1 MNDKELVA
9 HEALKYLKN
18 NSIVGLGTG
27 STANLFIEALAQK
40 IQKESLTIKVV
51 ASSTVSQIKALECGL
66 DYISLDQIETIDT
79 YVDGADEVTKNLEV
93 LNSICSLMDIF
104 PEREECIDLYNIIE
118 KLLDNLNNTRL
129 WPFLYIKFELLFIE
143 RMGYGLDL
151 SSCAVNGSTDNLNW
165 VSPKTGRAVSAL
177 GAKGWE
183 DRLLKLPEFLGQNE
197 IKSVSKADLLDSL
210 KLTEFFL
217 IKRVYSQYAK
227 NLSSSRKRM
236 FDYLSD
242 DSFII

>member
-1 MNDKELVA
+1 MNLTDEGIVIGVKKFSDSTNLMKILTKDNGIYSGLIRIKKNQGNSGVNIPGNTLSVNWRARLSEHLGFFNTELI
-9 HEALKYLKN
+9 KSRSSNYL
-18 NSIVGLGTG
+18 NSSI
-27 STANLFIEALAQK
+27 
-40 IQKESLTIKVV
+40 
-51 ASSTVSQIKALECGL
+51 
-66 DYISLDQIETIDT
+66 
-79 YVDGADEVTKNLEV
+79 NLEV

-118 KLLDNLNNTRL
+118 ELLDNLNNTRL

>member
-1 MNDKELVA
+1 MNLTDEGIAIGVKKFSDSTNLMKILTKDNGIYSGLIRIKKNQGNSGVNIPGNTLSVNWRARLSEHLGFFNTELI
-9 HEALKYLKN
+9 KSRSSNYL
-18 NSIVGLGTG
+18 NSSI
-27 STANLFIEALAQK
+27 
-40 IQKESLTIKVV
+40 
-51 ASSTVSQIKALECGL
+51 
-66 DYISLDQIETIDT
+66 
-79 YVDGADEVTKNLEV
+79 NLEV

-118 KLLDNLNNTRL
+118 ELLDNLNNTRL

-197 IKSVSKADLLDSL
+197 TKSVSKADLLDSL

>member
-1 MNDKELVA
+1 MNLTDEGIAIGVKKFSDSTNLMKILTKDNGIYSGLIRIKKNQGNSGVNIPGNTLSVNWRARLSEHLGFFNTELI
-9 HEALKYLKN
+9 KSRSSNYL
-18 NSIVGLGTG
+18 NSSI
-27 STANLFIEALAQK
+27 
-40 IQKESLTIKVV
+40 
-51 ASSTVSQIKALECGL
+51 
-66 DYISLDQIETIDT
+66 
-79 YVDGADEVTKNLEV
+79 NLEV

-118 KLLDNLNNTRL
+118 ELLDNLNNTRL

-227 NLSSSRKRM
+227 NLSSSRKRLI
-236 FDYLSD
+236 DYLNG
-242 DSFII
+242 DSFVI

>member
-1 MNDKELVA
+1 MNLTDEGIAIGVKKFSDSTNLMKILTKDNGIYSGLIRIKKNQGNSGVNIPGNTLSVNWRARLSEHLGFFNTELI
-9 HEALKYLKN
+9 KSRSSNYL
-18 NSIVGLGTG
+18 NSSI
-27 STANLFIEALAQK
+27 
-40 IQKESLTIKVV
+40 
-51 ASSTVSQIKALECGL
+51 
-66 DYISLDQIETIDT
+66 
-79 YVDGADEVTKNLEV
+79 NLEV

-118 KLLDNLNNTRL
+118 ELLDNLNNTRL

-197 IKSVSKADLLDSL
+197 IKSVSKTDLLDSL

>member
-1 MNDKELVA
+1 MNLTDEGIAIGVKKFSDSTNLMKILTKDNGIYSGLIRIKKNQGNSGVNIPGNTLSVNWRARLSEHLGFFNTELI
-9 HEALKYLKN
+9 KSRSSNYL
-18 NSIVGLGTG
+18 NSSI
-27 STANLFIEALAQK
+27 
-40 IQKESLTIKVV
+40 
-51 ASSTVSQIKALECGL
+51 
-66 DYISLDQIETIDT
+66 
-79 YVDGADEVTKNLEV
+79 NLEV

-118 KLLDNLNNTRL
+118 ELLDNLNNTRL

-197 IKSVSKADLLDSL
+197 MKSVSKTDLLDSL
-210 KLTEFFL
+210 KLTDFFL
-217 IKRVYSQYAK
+217 TKRVYSQYAK

>member
-1 MNDKELVA
+1 MNLTDEGIAIGVKKFSDSTNLMKILTKDNGIYSGLIRIKKNQGNSGVNIPGNTLSVNWRARLSEHLGFFNTELI
-9 HEALKYLKN
+9 KSRSSNYL
-18 NSIVGLGTG
+18 NSSI
-27 STANLFIEALAQK
+27 
-40 IQKESLTIKVV
+40 
-51 ASSTVSQIKALECGL
+51 
-66 DYISLDQIETIDT
+66 
-79 YVDGADEVTKNLEV
+79 NLEV

-118 KLLDNLNNTRL
+118 ELLDNLNNTRL

-227 NLSSSRKRM
+227 NLSSSVK
-236 FDYLSD
+236 
-242 DSFII
+242 

>member
-1 MNDKELVA
+1 MNLTDEGIAIGVKKFSDSTNLMKILTKDNGIYSGLIRIKKNQGNSGVNIPGNTLSVNWRARLSEHLGFFNTELI
-9 HEALKYLKN
+9 KSRSSNYL
-18 NSIVGLGTG
+18 NSSI
-27 STANLFIEALAQK
+27 
-40 IQKESLTIKVV
+40 
-51 ASSTVSQIKALECGL
+51 
-66 DYISLDQIETIDT
+66 
-79 YVDGADEVTKNLEV
+79 NLEV

-118 KLLDNLNNTRL
+118 ELLDNLNNTRL

-165 VSPKTGRAVSAL
+165 VSPKTGRAVSVI

>member
-1 MNDKELVA
+1 MNLTDEGIAIGVKKFSDSTNLIKILTKDNGIYSGLIRIKKNQGNSGVNIPGNTLSVNWRARLSEHLGFFNTELI
-9 HEALKYLKN
+9 KSRSSNYL
-18 NSIVGLGTG
+18 NSSI
-27 STANLFIEALAQK
+27 
-40 IQKESLTIKVV
+40 
-51 ASSTVSQIKALECGL
+51 
-66 DYISLDQIETIDT
+66 
-79 YVDGADEVTKNLEV
+79 NLEV

-118 KLLDNLNNTRL
+118 ELLDNLNNTRL

>member
-1 MNDKELVA
+1 MNLTDEGIAIGVKKFSDSTNLMKILTKDNGIYSGLIRIKKNQGNSGVNIPGNTLSVNWRARLSEHLGFFNTELI
-9 HEALKYLKN
+9 KSRSSNYL
-18 NSIVGLGTG
+18 NSSI
-27 STANLFIEALAQK
+27 
-40 IQKESLTIKVV
+40 
-51 ASSTVSQIKALECGL
+51 
-66 DYISLDQIETIDT
+66 
-79 YVDGADEVTKNLEV
+79 NLEV

-118 KLLDNLNNTRL
+118 ELLDNLNNTRL

-197 IKSVSKADLLDSL
+197 IKCVSKADLLDSF

>member
-1 MNDKELVA
+1 MNLTDEGIAIGVKKFSDSTNLMKILTKDNGIYSGLIRIKKNQGNSVVNIPGNTLSVNWRARLSEHLGFFNTELI
-9 HEALKYLKN
+9 KSRSSNYL
-18 NSIVGLGTG
+18 NSSI
-27 STANLFIEALAQK
+27 
-40 IQKESLTIKVV
+40 
-51 ASSTVSQIKALECGL
+51 
-66 DYISLDQIETIDT
+66 
-79 YVDGADEVTKNLEV
+79 NLEV

-118 KLLDNLNNTRL
+118 ELLDNLNNTRL

>member
-1 MNDKELVA
+1 MNLTDEGIAIGVKKFSDSTNLMKILTKDNGIYSGLIRIKKNQGNSGVNIPGNTLSVNWRARLSEHLGFFNTELI
-9 HEALKYLKN
+9 KSRSSNYL
-18 NSIVGLGTG
+18 NSSI
-27 STANLFIEALAQK
+27 
-40 IQKESLTIKVV
+40 
-51 ASSTVSQIKALECGL
+51 
-66 DYISLDQIETIDT
+66 
-79 YVDGADEVTKNLEV
+79 NLEV

-118 KLLDNLNNTRL
+118 ELLDNLNNSRL

-165 VSPKTGRAVSAL
+165 VSPKSGRVVSAL

-183 DRLLKLPEFLGQNE
+183 DRLLRLPDFLSQNKE
-197 IKSVSKADLLDSL
+197 KNISKKDLLDGL
-210 KLTEFFL
+210 NLTEFFL

>member
-1 MNDKELVA
+1 MNLTDEGIAIGVKKFSDSTNLMKILTKDNGIYSGLIRIKKNQGNSGVNIPGNTLSVNWRARLSEHLGFFNTELI
-9 HEALKYLKN
+9 KSRSSNYL
-18 NSIVGLGTG
+18 NSSI
-27 STANLFIEALAQK
+27 
-40 IQKESLTIKVV
+40 
-51 ASSTVSQIKALECGL
+51 
-66 DYISLDQIETIDT
+66 
-79 YVDGADEVTKNLEV
+79 NLEV

-118 KLLDNLNNTRL
+118 ELLDNLNNTRL

-183 DRLLKLPEFLGQNE
+183 DRLLKLPEFLVQNE
-197 IKSVSKADLLDSL
+197 IKNLSKADLLDSL

>member
-1 MNDKELVA
+1 MNLTDEGIAIGVKKFSDSTNLMKILTKDNGIYSGLIRIKKNQGNSGVNIPGNTLSVNWRARLSEHLGFFNTELI
-9 HEALKYLKN
+9 KSRSSNYL
-18 NSIVGLGTG
+18 NSSI
-27 STANLFIEALAQK
+27 
-40 IQKESLTIKVV
+40 
-51 ASSTVSQIKALECGL
+51 
-66 DYISLDQIETIDT
+66 
-79 YVDGADEVTKNLEV
+79 NLEV

-118 KLLDNLNNTRL
+118 ELLDNLNNTRL

-197 IKSVSKADLLDSL
+197 ISL
-210 KLTEFFL
+210 
-217 IKRVYSQYAK
+217 Y
-227 NLSSSRKRM
+227 
-236 FDYLSD
+236 
-242 DSFII
+242 

>member
-1 MNDKELVA
+1 MNLTDEGIAIGVKKFSDSTNLMKILTKDNGIYSGLIRIKKNQGNSGVNIPGYTLSVNWRARLSEHLGFFNTELI
-9 HEALKYLKN
+9 KSRSSNYL
-18 NSIVGLGTG
+18 NSSI
-27 STANLFIEALAQK
+27 
-40 IQKESLTIKVV
+40 
-51 ASSTVSQIKALECGL
+51 
-66 DYISLDQIETIDT
+66 
-79 YVDGADEVTKNLEV
+79 NLEV

-118 KLLDNLNNTRL
+118 ELLDNLNNTRL

>member
-1 MNDKELVA
+1 MNLTDEGIAIGVKKFSYSTNLMKILTKDNGIYSGLIRIKKNQGNSGVNIPGNTLSVNWRARLSEHLGFFNTELI
-9 HEALKYLKN
+9 KSRSSNYL
-18 NSIVGLGTG
+18 NSSI
-27 STANLFIEALAQK
+27 
-40 IQKESLTIKVV
+40 
-51 ASSTVSQIKALECGL
+51 
-66 DYISLDQIETIDT
+66 
-79 YVDGADEVTKNLEV
+79 NLEV

-118 KLLDNLNNTRL
+118 ELLDNLNNTRL

-165 VSPKTGRAVSAL
+165 VSPKTGRAVSVI

-197 IKSVSKADLLDSL
+197 IKSVSKDDLLDSL

>member
-1 MNDKELVA
+1 MNLTDEGIAIGVKKFSDSTNLMKILTKDNGIYSGLIRIKKNQGNSGVNIPGNTLSVNWRARLSEHLGFFNTELI
-9 HEALKYLKN
+9 KSRSSNYL
-18 NSIVGLGTG
+18 NSSI
-27 STANLFIEALAQK
+27 
-40 IQKESLTIKVV
+40 
-51 ASSTVSQIKALECGL
+51 
-66 DYISLDQIETIDT
+66 
-79 YVDGADEVTKNLEV
+79 NLEV

-118 KLLDNLNNTRL
+118 ELLDNLNNTRL

-165 VSPKTGRAVSAL
+165 VSPKTGRAVSTL

>member
-1 MNDKELVA
+1 MNLTDEGIAIGVKKFSDSTNLMKILTKDNGIYSGLIRIKKNQGNSGVNIPGNTLSVNWRARLSEHLGFFNTELI
-9 HEALKYLKN
+9 KSRSSNYL
-18 NSIVGLGTG
+18 NS
-27 STANLFIEALAQK
+27 
-40 IQKESLTIKVV
+40 
-51 ASSTVSQIKALECGL
+51 
-66 DYISLDQIETIDT
+66 YI
-79 YVDGADEVTKNLEV
+79 NLEV

-118 KLLDNLNNTRL
+118 ELLDNLNNTRL

-197 IKSVSKADLLDSL
+197 IKNLSKADLLDSL

>member
-1 MNDKELVA
+1 MNLTDEGIAIGVKKFSDSTNLMKILTKDNGIYSGLIRIKKNQGNSGVNIPGNTLSVNWRARLSEHLGFFNTELI
-9 HEALKYLKN
+9 KSRSSNYL
-18 NSIVGLGTG
+18 NSSI
-27 STANLFIEALAQK
+27 
-40 IQKESLTIKVV
+40 
-51 ASSTVSQIKALECGL
+51 
-66 DYISLDQIETIDT
+66 
-79 YVDGADEVTKNLEV
+79 NLEV

-118 KLLDNLNNTRL
+118 ELLDNLNNTRL

-183 DRLLKLPEFLGQNE
+183 DRLLKLPDFLGQNE
-197 IKSVSKADLLDSL
+197 IKSVSKVDLLDSL

>member
-1 MNDKELVA
+1 MNLTDEGIAIGVKKFSDSTNLMKILTKDNGIYSGLIRIKKNQGNSGVNIPGNTLSVNWRARLSEHLGFFNTELI
-9 HEALKYLKN
+9 KSRSSNYL
-18 NSIVGLGTG
+18 NSSI
-27 STANLFIEALAQK
+27 
-40 IQKESLTIKVV
+40 
-51 ASSTVSQIKALECGL
+51 
-66 DYISLDQIETIDT
+66 
-79 YVDGADEVTKNLEV
+79 NLEV

-104 PEREECIDLYNIIE
+104 PEREECIDLYNLIE
-118 KLLDNLNNTRL
+118 ELLDNLNNTRL

-197 IKSVSKADLLDSL
+197 IKSVSKVDLLDSL

>member
-1 MNDKELVA
+1 MVFILDLIRIKKNQGNSGVNIPGNTLSVNWRARLSEHLGFFNTELI
-9 HEALKYLKN
+9 KSRSSNYL
-18 NSIVGLGTG
+18 NSSI
-27 STANLFIEALAQK
+27 
-40 IQKESLTIKVV
+40 
-51 ASSTVSQIKALECGL
+51 
-66 DYISLDQIETIDT
+66 
-79 YVDGADEVTKNLEV
+79 NLEV

-118 KLLDNLNNTRL
+118 ELLDNLNNTRL

-197 IKSVSKADLLDSL
+197 VKSVSKVDLLDSL

>member
-1 MNDKELVA
+1 MNLTDEGIAIGVKKFSDSTNLMKILTKDNGIYSGLIRIKKNQGNSGVNIPGNTLSVNWRARLSEHLGFFNTELI
-9 HEALKYLKN
+9 KSRSSNYL
-18 NSIVGLGTG
+18 NSSI
-27 STANLFIEALAQK
+27 
-40 IQKESLTIKVV
+40 
-51 ASSTVSQIKALECGL
+51 
-66 DYISLDQIETIDT
+66 
-79 YVDGADEVTKNLEV
+79 NLEV

-118 KLLDNLNNTRL
+118 ELLDNLNNSRL

>member
-1 MNDKELVA
+1 MNLTDEGIAIGVKKFSDSTNLMKILTKDNGIYSGLIRIKKNQGNSGVNIPGNTLSVNWRARLSEHLGFFNTELI
-9 HEALKYLKN
+9 KSRSSNYLDS
-18 NSIVGLGTG
+18 SI
-27 STANLFIEALAQK
+27 
-40 IQKESLTIKVV
+40 
-51 ASSTVSQIKALECGL
+51 
-66 DYISLDQIETIDT
+66 
-79 YVDGADEVTKNLEV
+79 NLEV

-118 KLLDNLNNTRL
+118 ELLDNLNNTRL

>member
-1 MNDKELVA
+1 MNLTDEGIAIGVKKFSDSTNLMKILTKDNGIYSGLIRIKKNQGNSGVNIPGNTLSVNWRARLSEHLGFFNTELI
-9 HEALKYLKN
+9 KSRSSNYL
-18 NSIVGLGTG
+18 NSSI
-27 STANLFIEALAQK
+27 
-40 IQKESLTIKVV
+40 
-51 ASSTVSQIKALECGL
+51 
-66 DYISLDQIETIDT
+66 
-79 YVDGADEVTKNLEV
+79 NLEV

-118 KLLDNLNNTRL
+118 ELLDNLNNTRL

-165 VSPKTGRAVSAL
+165 VSPKTGRAVSSL

>member
-1 MNDKELVA
+1 MNLTDEGIAIGVKKFSDSTNLMKILTKDNGIYSGLIRIKKNQGNSGVNIPGNTLSVNWRARLSEHLGFFNTELI
-9 HEALKYLKN
+9 KSRSSNYL
-18 NSIVGLGTG
+18 NSSI
-27 STANLFIEALAQK
+27 
-40 IQKESLTIKVV
+40 
-51 ASSTVSQIKALECGL
+51 
-66 DYISLDQIETIDT
+66 
-79 YVDGADEVTKNLEV
+79 NLEV

-118 KLLDNLNNTRL
+118 ELLDNLNNTRL

-217 IKRVYSQYAK
+217 IKRVYSQHAK

>member
-1 MNDKELVA
+1 MNLTDEGIAIGVKKFSDSTNLMKILTKDNGIYSGLIRIKKNQGNSGVNIPGNTLSVNWRARLSEHLGFFNTELI
-9 HEALKYLKN
+9 KSRSSNYL
-18 NSIVGLGTG
+18 NSSI
-27 STANLFIEALAQK
+27 
-40 IQKESLTIKVV
+40 
-51 ASSTVSQIKALECGL
+51 
-66 DYISLDQIETIDT
+66 
-79 YVDGADEVTKNLEV
+79 NLEV

-197 IKSVSKADLLDSL
+197 IKSVSKVDLLDSL

>member
-1 MNDKELVA
+1 MNLTDEGIAIGVKKFSDSTNLMKILTKDNGIYSGLIRIKKNQGNSGVNIPGNTLSVNWRARLSEHLGFFNTELI
-9 HEALKYLKN
+9 KSRSSNYL
-18 NSIVGLGTG
+18 NSSI
-27 STANLFIEALAQK
+27 
-40 IQKESLTIKVV
+40 
-51 ASSTVSQIKALECGL
+51 
-66 DYISLDQIETIDT
+66 
-79 YVDGADEVTKNLEV
+79 NLEV

-118 KLLDNLNNTRL
+118 ELLDNLNNTSL

-197 IKSVSKADLLDSL
+197 IKSVSKVDLLDSL

>member
-1 MNDKELVA
+1 MNLTDEGIAIGVKKFSDSTNLMKILTKDNGIYSGLIRIKKNQGNSGVNIPGNTLSVNWRARLSEHLGFFNTELI
-9 HEALKYLKN
+9 KSRSSNYL
-18 NSIVGLGTG
+18 NSSI
-27 STANLFIEALAQK
+27 
-40 IQKESLTIKVV
+40 
-51 ASSTVSQIKALECGL
+51 
-66 DYISLDQIETIDT
+66 
-79 YVDGADEVTKNLEV
+79 NLEV

-118 KLLDNLNNTRL
+118 ELLDNLNNTSL

-197 IKSVSKADLLDSL
+197 IKNLSKADLLDSL

>member
-1 MNDKELVA
+1 MNLTDEGIAIGVKKFSYSTNLMKILTKDNGIYSGLIRIKKNQGNSGVNIPGNTLSVNWRARLSEHLGFFNTELI
-9 HEALKYLKN
+9 KSRSSNYL
-18 NSIVGLGTG
+18 NSSI
-27 STANLFIEALAQK
+27 
-40 IQKESLTIKVV
+40 
-51 ASSTVSQIKALECGL
+51 
-66 DYISLDQIETIDT
+66 
-79 YVDGADEVTKNLEV
+79 NLEV

-118 KLLDNLNNTRL
+118 ELLDNLNNTRL

-197 IKSVSKADLLDSL
+197 IKSVSKVDLLDSL

>member
-1 MNDKELVA
+1 MNLTDEGIAIGVKKFSDSTNLMKILTKDNGIYSGLIRIKKNQGNSGVNIPGNTLSVNWRARLSEHLGFFNTELI
-9 HEALKYLKN
+9 KSRSSNYL
-18 NSIVGLGTG
+18 NSSI
-27 STANLFIEALAQK
+27 
-40 IQKESLTIKVV
+40 
-51 ASSTVSQIKALECGL
+51 
-66 DYISLDQIETIDT
+66 
-79 YVDGADEVTKNLEV
+79 NLEV

-118 KLLDNLNNTRL
+118 ELLDNLNNTRL

-183 DRLLKLPEFLGQNE
+183 DRLLRLPEFFCQNE

-210 KLTEFFL
+210 KLNEFFL

>member
-1 MNDKELVA
+1 MNLTDEGIAIGVKKFSDSTNLMKILTKDNGIYSGLIRIKKNQGNSGVNIPGNTLSVNWRARLSEHLGFFNTELI
-9 HEALKYLKN
+9 KSRSSNYL
-18 NSIVGLGTG
+18 NSSI
-27 STANLFIEALAQK
+27 
-40 IQKESLTIKVV
+40 
-51 ASSTVSQIKALECGL
+51 
-66 DYISLDQIETIDT
+66 
-79 YVDGADEVTKNLEV
+79 NLEV

-118 KLLDNLNNTRL
+118 ELLDNLNNTRL

-183 DRLLKLPEFLGQNE
+183 SRLLKLPEFLGQNE

>member
-1 MNDKELVA
+1 MLIFQGNTLSVNWRARLSEHLGFFNTELI
-9 HEALKYLKN
+9 KSRSSNYL
-18 NSIVGLGTG
+18 NSSI
-27 STANLFIEALAQK
+27 
-40 IQKESLTIKVV
+40 
-51 ASSTVSQIKALECGL
+51 
-66 DYISLDQIETIDT
+66 
-79 YVDGADEVTKNLEV
+79 NLEV

-118 KLLDNLNNTRL
+118 ELLDNLNNTSL

>member
-1 MNDKELVA
+1 MNLTDEGIAIGVKKFSDSTNLMKILTKDNGIYSGLIRIKKNQGNSGVNIPGNTLSVNWRARLSEHLGFFNTELI
-9 HEALKYLKN
+9 KSRSSN
-18 NSIVGLGTG
+18 NLNSSI
-27 STANLFIEALAQK
+27 
-40 IQKESLTIKVV
+40 
-51 ASSTVSQIKALECGL
+51 
-66 DYISLDQIETIDT
+66 
-79 YVDGADEVTKNLEV
+79 NLEV

-118 KLLDNLNNTRL
+118 ELLDNLNNTRL

>member
-1 MNDKELVA
+1 MNLTDEGIAIGVKKFSDSTNLMKILTKDNGIYSGLIRIKKNQGNSGVNIPGNTLSVNWRARLSEHIGFFNTELI
-9 HEALKYLKN
+9 KSRSSNYL
-18 NSIVGLGTG
+18 NSSI
-27 STANLFIEALAQK
+27 
-40 IQKESLTIKVV
+40 
-51 ASSTVSQIKALECGL
+51 
-66 DYISLDQIETIDT
+66 
-79 YVDGADEVTKNLEV
+79 NLEV

-118 KLLDNLNNTRL
+118 ELLDNLNNTRL